1 MISAYGPGR
10 RNCRFDVVELARLAD
25 WPHSLLPECLLLV
38 MDAREVAND
47 QLAALAGRLV
57 ERGLAMVCCAGPD
70 CERVH
75 DIFDASE
82 VMLEIDGHLVRP
94 ADAVVM
100 TSWHENEPF
109 ADSLFGFAL
118 LAPDTTYPM
127 PTVRTVVLVDQPD
140 RARDV
145 HRWLPVFC
153 ARR

>member
-25 WPHSLLPECLLLV
+25 WQDSLLPECLLLV
-38 MDAREVAND
+38 MDARAVETD
-47 QLAALAGRLV
+47 QLGALADRLV
-57 ERGLAMVCCAGPD
+57 QRGLAMVCCAGPD

-75 DIFDASE
+75 DIFAATD
-82 VMLEIDGHLVRP
+82 VTLEIDGHVVRST
-94 ADAVVM
+94 DAVVV
-100 TSWHENEPF
+100 TSWHENERF
-109 ADSLFGFAL
+109 ADILFGFAL
-118 LAPDTTYPM
+118 FAPDATYPL
-127 PTVRTVVLVDQPD
+127 PTVRTVVLIDQPD